1 MNNNDKSDSERE
13 FLNHIFD
20 IPTPTQIIP
29 IPSPSPTLVCFS
41 YPFPWESRGNPVGIP
56 WESHGNP
63 IPTRNLIHKH
73 TSSSL
78 YVHFAD

>member
-1 MNNNDKSDSERE
+1 MNNNDESDSERE

-56 WESHGNP
+56 WESY
-63 IPTRNLIHKH
+63 THKESH
-73 TSSSL
+73 SQAHL
-78 YVHFAD
+78 